1 MKKRIFFINIIILII
16 IFIFFIF
23 TLSGFKSNGE
33 ILDDKANEE
42 IKYME
47 NKIVNMMNK
56 MNNITFSNYVLE
68 KTSRSSNENVQE
80 NTEKSGSSDSNSS
93 DSSQSSNNSENT
105 LQSNIKYE
113 LKNNSILTKNN
124 TQIDWE
130 YLKSDI
136 EAINLEWSNVI
147 IDLHQLNIKNEDILS
162 FSNILDQTIINIKEE
177 NKVNSLINLA
187 NLYAYLPN
195 YLEQFSDNQE
205 QISIAYIKSNILNS
219 YALVEQ
225 DRWDEVK
232 TEITTAIENVTTM
245 MNSVNTST
253 NIQNKIS
260 KIYVILNELN
270 NTINLKDKD
279 LYYIKYKNLMEE
291 LVNF

>member
-1 MKKRIFFINIIILII
+1 MKKRTFFKNLMILII

-23 TLSGFKSNGE
+23 TLSGCSSNEE
-33 ILDDKANEE
+33 ILNDKANEE
-42 IKYME
+42 IKYIE
-47 NKIVNMMNK
+47 NKIVSMMNK

-68 KTSRSSNENVQE
+68 KTSKSSSENVQGKAE
-80 NTEKSGSSDSNSS
+80 ESGSSDSNSS

-113 LKNNSILTKNN
+113 LKSNSILINN
-124 TQIDWE
+124 NDQIDWE
-130 YLKSDI
+130 YLKNDI
-136 EAINLEWSNVI
+136 ELINLEWSNMI
-147 IDLHQLNIKNEDILS
+147 IDLHQLNIKNEDILN

-177 NKVNSLINLA
+177 NKDNSLVNLA

-195 YLEQFSDNQE
+195 YLKQFSDNQE
-205 QISIAYIKSNILNS
+205 QISITYIKSNILNS

-225 DRWDEVK
+225 NRWDEVK

-245 MNSVNTST
+245 MNSVNTSI
-253 NIQNKIS
+253 NMQNKIS
-260 KIYVILNELN
+260 RIYVMLNELN

>member
-47 NKIVNMMNK
+47 NKIVSMMNK

-68 KTSRSSNENVQE
+68 KTSKSSNENVQE

-260 KIYVILNELN
+260 KIYVMLNELN